1 MRGRGETDTGTEGE
15 LLGGPHAVLEALRAG
30 RRQVRRILLARQER
44 GGLLDALLAAAQ
56 ERRVPV
62 EVRPRDDLD
71 RLARG
76 VVHQGVLAEADS
88 YAYWEPEDVLAR
100 AMHGVVPG
108 FLLVLDGIQDPQNL
122 GAIVRSAEAAGV
134 HGCILPRDRAAG
146 VSPAT
151 VRASAG
157 ATEHVPIGRVTNLA
171 AFLGSIQPLGFWVM
185 GTDAAQGRDLFAAD
199 LTGPLALVIG
209 GEERGLRAL
218 TKSRCDLIVRIPT
231 RGRVASL
238 NASAAAAVCLFEAA
252 RQRAAHAGRC
262 ADSDPGAPRKDKFA
276 EQETKRGHQG

>member
-1 MRGRGETDTGTEGE
+1 MRGRGEADGGAGGE
-15 LLGGPHAVLEALRAG
+15 ILGGPHAVLEALRGG
-30 RRQVRRILLARQER
+30 RRKVRRIFLARQER
-44 GGLLDALLAAAQ
+44 GEIVDALMAAAQ

-62 EVRPRDDLD
+62 EFRPRDELD
-71 RLARG
+71 RLLRG
-76 VVHQGVLAEADS
+76 TVHQGILAEADS
-88 YAYWEPEDVLAR
+88 YAYWEPEDVVAR
-100 AMHGVVPG
+100 AMRDVAPG

-134 HGCILPRDRAAG
+134 HGCILPRDRASG

-171 AFLGSIQPLGFWVM
+171 TFLGSIQPLGFWVM

-218 TKSRCDLIVRIPT
+218 TKSRCDLIVRIPM

-252 RQRAAHAGRC
+252 RQRAVPAGRSS
-262 ADSDPGAPRKDKFA
+262 DSDSRGAR
-276 EQETKRGHQG
+276 EG